1 MMRDL
6 EDISRRL
13 DVISRDLEVTAKKQD
28 TISKL
33 LELLVVHIPDVDK
46 GEEGDAFQAENTLPL
61 PCLCQVT
68 FSDLKVRG

>member
-33 LELLVVHIPDVDK
+33 LALLAVHIPDVDR
-46 GEEGDAFQAENTLPL
+46 GEEGDVSHAEQSLSL

-68 FSDLKVRG
+68 FSDLKVGD

>member
-33 LELLVVHIPDVDK
+33 LELLVVHIPDVER
-46 GEEGDAFQAENTLPL
+46 GENVDVSHAEHSRSL

-68 FSDLKVRG
+68 FSDLKVGG

>member
-1 MMRDL
+1 MRDL

-13 DVISRDLEVTAKKQD
+13 DVISRELKATAKKQD

-46 GEEGDAFQAENTLPL
+46 GEDGDVSHMEHSRSL

-68 FSDLKVRG
+68 LSDLKVGG